1 MEEMKTKKKSG
12 AKAAAS
18 GKAGGPFQ
26 IVEAYKALRTNLLFT
41 LATAERKSVV
51 ICSAEPHAGK
61 STTAANLSI
70 VLAQTNFKVLLID
83 ADMRNPSLHRI
94 FGQSRAEG
102 LSKVL
107 SDMQSVDTA
116 LVKQVAPNLDFLPAG
131 PLPPNPQ
138 ELLCSEKMARLLRE
152 AETIYDYVIVDTPPL
167 NLVADALMLTK
178 EIAGILMVVREGK
191 TTFED
196 LRLSQDS
203 VENIN
208 GHILGIVLTDVKQH
222 VGPYREKYYKSSDY
236 DYGQ

>member
-1 MEEMKTKKKSG
+1 MEEIKTKKKSG
-12 AKAAAS
+12 ASTAS
-18 GKAGGPFQ
+18 KTGGPFQ
-26 IVEAYKALRTNLLFT
+26 IVESYKALRTNLLFT
-41 LATAERKSVV
+41 LATAQRKSVA
-51 ICSAEPHAGK
+51 IASAEPHAGK

-94 FGQSRAEG
+94 FGQSRMEG

-107 SDMQSVDTA
+107 SDMQTVDEA

-138 ELLCSEKMARLLRE
+138 ELLCSPKMAQLLRE

-178 EIAGILMVVREGK
+178 EIAGLLLVVREGQ
-191 TTFED
+191 TSYED
-196 LRLSQDS
+196 VRLSQDS
-203 VENIN
+203 VENID